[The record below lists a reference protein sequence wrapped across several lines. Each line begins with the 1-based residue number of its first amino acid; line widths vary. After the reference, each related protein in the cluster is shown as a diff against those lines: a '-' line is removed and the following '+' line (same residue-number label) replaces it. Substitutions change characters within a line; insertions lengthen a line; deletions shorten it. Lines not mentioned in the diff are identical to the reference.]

1 MRLTRGFTFQSIISA
16 VLLSVFLV
24 ITSSYIA
31 LKIGALPWPIIFSV
45 VMSAGLVKLL
55 SYKRK
60 ASIHEIN
67 VASAGGSIGGLMAS
81 ALVFTLPG
89 IILLQQSGVDVEMPS
104 KITIFLI
111 AITAG
116 LLGIILSIPLRKKN
130 VDKLPYPSG
139 TAGAI
144 VLKESGGKH
153 LPLLIAVGLVT
164 FILTVGRDLL
174 SLSTISFPFME
185 QYGILFTV
193 LIMPMIIGVGYI
205 IGPKGSLSWFSGS
218 VVGWL
223 ILIPCLFLIN
233 RAGIAVPTVQN
244 AGMGIILGS
253 GLGFLISYFIPRY
266 REFFKGM
273 EYRGYVVLLL
283 GLSTLILIVS
293 GVPIIASIIA
303 IIGMLVMV
311 PIAARMTGE
320 TNIDPLEQFGIFIA
334 LFVALI
340 YGLLGFGIPVSALFL
355 IVFFIAVA
363 CAVAGDVGH
372 DFKAAKIIGTD
383 PKDIVKIDIIAIIA
397 VAIALPFI
405 LGHIISLFGSELF
418 TISMPA
424 PQAQVVAAA
433 IGGLVNPVA
442 FGIGVILALVYEISI
457 KNKPVM
463 MMPFGI
469 GMFLG
474 LSLSIPLVIG
484 GLTAFWIQRRKKSW
498 YHLGIIICTGIMAG
512 EGLSGYSMA
521 FMKSIG
527 IDIYIPII
535 AVLIILS
542 VLLLLKKR

>member
-1 MRLTRGFTFQSIISA
+1 
-16 VLLSVFLV
+16 
-24 ITSSYIA
+24 
-31 LKIGALPWPIIFSV
+31 
-45 VMSAGLVKLL
+45 
-55 SYKRK
+55 
-60 ASIHEIN
+60 
-67 VASAGGSIGGLMAS
+67 
-81 ALVFTLPG
+81 
-89 IILLQQSGVDVEMPS
+89 
-104 KITIFLI
+104 
-111 AITAG
+111 
-116 LLGIILSIPLRKKN
+116 
-130 VDKLPYPSG
+130 
-139 TAGAI
+139 
-144 VLKESGGKH
+144 
-153 LPLLIAVGLVT
+153 
-164 FILTVGRDLL
+164 
-174 SLSTISFPFME
+174 
-185 QYGILFTV
+185 
-193 LIMPMIIGVGYI
+193 
-205 IGPKGSLSWFSGS
+205 
-218 VVGWL
+218 
-223 ILIPCLFLIN
+223 
-233 RAGIAVPTVQN
+233 
-244 AGMGIILGS
+244 
-253 GLGFLISYFIPRY
+253 
-266 REFFKGM
+266 
-273 EYRGYVVLLL
+273 LL

-484 GLTAFWIQRRKKSW
+484 GLTAFWIQRRKKGW